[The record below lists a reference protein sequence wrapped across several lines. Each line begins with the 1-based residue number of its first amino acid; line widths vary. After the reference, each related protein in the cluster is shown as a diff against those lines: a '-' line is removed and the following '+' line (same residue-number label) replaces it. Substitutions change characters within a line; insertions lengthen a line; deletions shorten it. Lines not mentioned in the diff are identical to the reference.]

1 MSTQNININELNGK
15 IANFQKQKQ
24 SCEADMQALT
34 TELGI
39 AEHNLNQLSQKAIE
53 TFGTDDINQLSAMLN
68 DLTNQTAILEDELA
82 GIKKQNEMM

>member
-53 TFGTDDINQLSAMLN
+53 MFGTDNIEQLSGLLN
-68 DLTNQTAILEDELA
+68 DLTNQSSVIEEELV